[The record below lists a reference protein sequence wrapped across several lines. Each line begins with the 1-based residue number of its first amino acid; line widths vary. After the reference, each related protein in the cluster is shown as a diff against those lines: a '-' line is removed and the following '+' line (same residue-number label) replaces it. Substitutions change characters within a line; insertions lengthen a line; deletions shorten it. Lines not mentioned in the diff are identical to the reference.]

1 MSWLAI
7 PSVLRRELYALVEE
21 VGGWSEG
28 RARSKLH
35 AVFRTA
41 EEAAQ
46 GKKAQWEGLE
56 IDPRYRLKNQTIID
70 MLEITPEEERE
81 MKTIISD
88 EERRWRDKEEKRKRR
103 RETGGMT
110 RKEYE
115 DRAAERRQAAR
126 KLASEGLSLRAI
138 GKTLGISHEA
148 VRKALREDC
157 G

>member
-7 PSVLRRELYALVEE
+7 PSVLRRELYALAEE

-35 AVFRTA
+35 AVFRTV

-46 GKKAQWEGLE
+46 GKKVKWEGLE
-56 IDPRYRLKNQTIID
+56 IDPRYRLKNQTIINI
-70 MLEITPEEERE
+70 LEITPEEEWE

-88 EERRWRDKEEKRKRR
+88 EERRRRDRERKNPQMSR
-103 RETGGMT
+103 RE
-110 RKEYE
+110 YE
-115 DRAAERRQAAR
+115 GRAAERRAEAQKMAG
-126 KLASEGLSLRAI
+126 EGFSDRQIAEH
-138 GKTLGISHEA
+138 LGISRQR
-148 VRKALREDC
+148 VNQLLKKPLSD